1 MRLLAIGM
9 ILALA
14 GCETIQNKPPNLMGD
29 WGGPHAG
36 LTLEGGLGQV
46 QFDCASGTI
55 DKTIIPGPDGGFS
68 VTGLYMEGQGGPI
81 RVGQIFKSQR
91 ATYSGERVGQQI
103 TLRAVLED
111 GTVVGPFTL
120 TENAPPQ
127 LTRCL

>member
-1 MRLLAIGM
+1 MRLLAAGLA
-9 ILALA
+9 LALA
-14 GCETIQNKPPNLMGD
+14 GCATMEQKPPNLMGD

-36 LTLEGGLGQV
+36 ITLEGGLGTV

-55 DKTIIPGPDGGFS
+55 DKAIIPGPDGRFS
-68 VTGLYMEGQGGPI
+68 VSGMYMEGQGGPI

-91 ATYSGERVGQQI
+91 ATYSGEIVGPQM
-103 TLRAVLED
+103 TLRVTLED

-120 TENAPPQ
+120 TENTPPQ

>member
-1 MRLLAIGM
+1 MRLLAAGL

-14 GCETIQNKPPNLMGD
+14 GCATMDSKPASVMGD

-36 LTLEGGLGQV
+36 ITLEGGLGQA

-55 DKTIIPGPDGGFS
+55 DKAIIPGPDGSFS
-68 VTGLYMEGQGGPI
+68 VSGMYMQGQGGPI

-91 ATYSGERVGQQI
+91 ATYSGAIVAQQM
-103 TLRAVLED
+103 TLAVTLED

-127 LTRCL
+127 LARCV